1 MYHIPEVTSVVFSC
15 FCCGVYGVKEVYGD
29 RPNMDCGR
37 GMFCPFCGK
46 HMNSLTR
53 FCFTCGRCLEFLK
66 DADKTETLETQ
77 GTSRQPDSAMQK
89 QPCPS
94 YKQFMEYRSSKSKE
108 RQSFN
113 YGPKGRYRPKERK
126 HVQINVG
133 LMVPSGTDLK
143 PLRGKTLQ
151 LFTDPE
157 VAAPDLLK
165 QAVQKM
171 TTFNKDMHEGPYVL
185 LYPDC
190 SEVVHVPGS
199 ERPFKLAEY
208 KKEIGKAYSRITFF
222 ICLEN
227 TIKEWMIPQTL
238 ILKLSSQ
245 QGAQLNSIV
254 LTLWF
259 LNHKIEVLPNTSW
272 TMKEMH
278 QDNQQFSLDR

>member
-1 MYHIPEVTSVVFSC
+1 
-15 FCCGVYGVKEVYGD
+15 
-29 RPNMDCGR
+29 
-37 GMFCPFCGK
+37 
-46 HMNSLTR
+46 
-53 FCFTCGRCLEFLK
+53 
-66 DADKTETLETQ
+66 
-77 GTSRQPDSAMQK
+77 MQK

-143 PLRGKTLQ
+143 PLRGKTLP

-157 VAAPDLLK
+157 K
-165 QAVQKM
+165 
-171 TTFNKDMHEGPYVL
+171 
-185 LYPDC
+185 
-190 SEVVHVPGS
+190 
-199 ERPFKLAEY
+199 
-208 KKEIGKAYSRITFF
+208 
-222 ICLEN
+222 N

-272 TMKEMH
+272 TIKEMH
-278 QDNQQFSLDR
+278 QDNQQFSQDR